1 MNCRMKYLVTYKAYF
16 WGNKLIQGST
26 CINVS
31 KPIRNMKPFN
41 DIQEAI
47 KGLLQSQQGV
57 SIDKVVI
64 LNIQLL
70 NSGRKIRR
78 R

>member
-1 MNCRMKYLVTYKAYF
+1 MNCKMRYLVTYNAYQ
-16 WGNKLIQGST
+16 GNTLIQGST

-31 KPIRNMKPFN
+31 KPIRNMKSFN

-47 KGLLQSQQGV
+47 KDLLQNQQGV